1 MAEKASI
8 GRRNPKID
16 KTHWEKLENL
26 NEYHINK
33 PTVLCFGGNS
43 CITDENANGIC
54 KIAQNLM
61 GEKLSQNEN
70 EIFEYVD
77 FLGAVYKTDW
87 LNENIG
93 EFSKDDLL
101 NFTESIFYKLL
112 VDENGGKLPTDD
124 ICKNL
129 SQITLFSFCRGAKEL
144 NEMCGI
150 LANHLEKDLRVS
162 KSDVKKILGSMM
174 HISYSP
180 DIKKGES
187 LVPMVFALSGKDFYQ
202 GDLLE
207 SYDFKG
213 KNIAIEKVKAG
224 DKSQETAN
232 SIAIYASQ
240 LTNILIDEHFIS
252 MISRDDDW
260 KAVMRR
266 DNADCVSQMLGYA
279 LATSVVNSIE
289 NKNSNRFIH
298 KMSLDKL
305 ETEIA
310 DIMHG
315 FEKDSSGKE
324 NLNDEMGMW

>member
-1 MAEKASI
+1 MAEKAFI
-8 GRRNPKID
+8 GRRNPKIN
-16 KTHWEKLENL
+16 KTHWERLEDL
-26 NEYHINK
+26 NSYKIKK
-33 PTVLCFGGNS
+33 PIVLCFGGNS
-43 CITDENANGIC
+43 CVTDEDANGMC

-70 EIFEYVD
+70 GIFEYVD
-77 FLGAVYKTDW
+77 FLGAVHKTSW
-87 LNENIG
+87 LEERTG
-93 EFSKDDLL
+93 EFSKDELS
-101 NFTESIFYKLL
+101 NFTQSVFYNLL
-112 VDENGGKLPTDD
+112 VDKNGDKLPTDD

-129 SQITLFSFCRGAKEL
+129 SQITLFSYCRGAKEL

-150 LANHLEKDLRVS
+150 LANHLEKDLSVS

-187 LVPMVFALSGKDFYQ
+187 LVPMVSALSGKDFYQ
-202 GDLLE
+202 GNLIE

-213 KNIAIEKVKAG
+213 KDITIEKVKASENK
-224 DKSQETAN
+224 DETADGL
-232 SIAIYASQ
+232 AIYATQ
-240 LTNILIDEHFIS
+240 LTNILIDEHFIT

-289 NKNSNRFIH
+289 NKNSNSFIP
-298 KMSLDKL
+298 KMPLDKL

-315 FEKDSSGKE
+315 FEKDSSEKV
-324 NLNDEMGMW
+324 NMNDEMGM